1 LSYKVA
7 VIDIGTY
14 STRLLISGIHEKDS
28 LEETLRSVDDI
39 LSVGRIT
46 SLGRNL
52 KETGYLQREAI
63 DETLA
68 TLREYVLI
76 AKEYKVERI
85 IGYATAA
92 CREAENGNEFL
103 EKAKQL
109 GIEINLITGDEEAY
123 LSFLATAYGLS
134 PEGSFVVVDQGGG
147 STEFA
152 YGIKENGGYKLE
164 SSVSFPFGIVNL
176 TEKFIK
182 SDPPEKK
189 EIEDMRRF
197 ITPYIE
203 EAYGKMKECREIIGL
218 GGTITTLVALE
229 YHIFPYSSQKVHGK
243 RLTREAVK
251 KWLDKLSS
259 MTLTERKRIPQI
271 EDKRA
276 EAIISGIVIFDTAME
291 VFEKDNIRVSDWG
304 LRHGAVIKY
313 IMERFSS
320 NRS

>member
-14 STRLLISGIHEKDS
+14 STRLLIAGIHEKGS
-28 LEETLRSVDDI
+28 IEETLRSVDDI

-76 AKEYKVERI
+76 AREYKVERI

-92 CREAENGNEFL
+92 CRDAENGNEFL

-109 GIEINLITGDEEAY
+109 GIEINLITGDQEAY
-123 LSFLATAYGLS
+123 LSFLASAYGLF
-134 PEGSFVVVDQGGG
+134 PEESFVVIDQGGG

-152 YGIKENGGYKLE
+152 YGIRENGNYRLKTSL
-164 SSVSFPFGIVNL
+164 SFSFGIVNL
-176 TEKFIK
+176 TERFLK
-182 SDPPEKK
+182 SDPPDKYELK
-189 EIEDMRRF
+189 EMKDF
-197 ITPYIE
+197 IAPYIK
-203 EAYGKMKECREIIGL
+203 EAFQKMGNCKEIIGL
-218 GGTITTLVALE
+218 GGTITTLAALE
-229 YHIFPYSSQKVHGK
+229 YHIFPYSSYKVHGK
-243 RLTREAVK
+243 ILNKLAIK
-251 KWLDKLSS
+251 KWLEKLSS
-259 MTLTERKRIPQI
+259 MPLTERKKIPQI

-276 EAIISGIVIFDTAME
+276 EAIISGIVIFDTALDL
-291 VFEKDNIRVSDWG
+291 FKKDSIRVSDWG

-313 IMERFSS
+313 ILDKFSS
-320 NRS
+320 KGS

>member
-1 LSYKVA
+1 
-7 VIDIGTY
+7 
-14 STRLLISGIHEKDS
+14 
-28 LEETLRSVDDI
+28 
-39 LSVGRIT
+39 
-46 SLGRNL
+46 
-52 KETGYLQREAI
+52 
-63 DETLA
+63 
-68 TLREYVLI
+68 
-76 AKEYKVERI
+76 
-85 IGYATAA
+85 
-92 CREAENGNEFL
+92 
-103 EKAKQL
+103 
-109 GIEINLITGDEEAY
+109 
-123 LSFLATAYGLS
+123 
-134 PEGSFVVVDQGGG
+134 
-147 STEFA
+147 
-152 YGIKENGGYKLE
+152 
-164 SSVSFPFGIVNL
+164 
-176 TEKFIK
+176 
-182 SDPPEKK
+182 
-189 EIEDMRRF
+189 MRRF

-291 VFEKDNIRVSDWG
+291 GFEKDNIRVSDWG